1 MNYFSPSS
9 CHGALL
15 PSWARIFSLQK
26 ENVLSLH
33 ILSLL
38 SFLLSILLLGD
49 VTHGGGGSEA
59 EKVLGLVFTIDQ
71 LVSSH

>member
-1 MNYFSPSS
+1 M
-9 CHGALL
+9 
-15 PSWARIFSLQK
+15 
-26 ENVLSLH
+26 LSLH